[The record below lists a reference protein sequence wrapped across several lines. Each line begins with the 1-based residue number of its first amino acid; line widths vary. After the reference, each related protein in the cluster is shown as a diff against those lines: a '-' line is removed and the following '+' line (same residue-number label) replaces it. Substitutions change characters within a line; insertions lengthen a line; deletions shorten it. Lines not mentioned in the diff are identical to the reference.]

1 MGLFSKETKIE
12 TADALFDKFNA
23 LSEEERNLFIGKI
36 VPKQEPVAEPTSET
50 TKQGEN
56 ENVEPNE
63 SQSNE
68 TQPAETNEQ
77 AAGSESKPAEEP
89 KESFEDMFKRFM
101 AESKA
106 ELDAMKTEIADLKKA
121 ETPKQTET
129 KPFGLAESSKEYKAT
144 YKPKETSK
152 EFINRLFS

>member
-36 VPKQEPVAEPTSET
+36 VPKQESVAEPTSET

-56 ENVEPNE
+56 ENVEPNA
-63 SQSNE
+63 SQSQ
-68 TQPAETNEQ
+68 TQPTENNEQ
-77 AAGSESKPAEEP
+77 AVESENKPAEEH
-89 KESFEDMFKRFM
+89 KESFEEMFKRFM

>member
-36 VPKQEPVAEPTSET
+36 VPKQEPVEEPKSET
-50 TKQGEN
+50 TKQGEAKA
-56 ENVEPNE
+56 EPNE

-77 AAGSESKPAEEP
+77 AAGSESKPAEEH
-89 KESFEDMFKRFM
+89 KESFEEMFKRFM

>member
-56 ENVEPNE
+56 ENVEPNA
-63 SQSNE
+63 SQSQ
-68 TQPAETNEQ
+68 TQPTETNEQ
-77 AAGSESKPAEEP
+77 AAGSESKPAEEH
-89 KESFEDMFKRFM
+89 KESFEEMFKRFM

>member
-36 VPKQEPVAEPTSET
+36 VPKQEPVEEPKSET

-56 ENVEPNE
+56 ENVEPNA
-63 SQSNE
+63 SQSQ

-77 AAGSESKPAEEP
+77 AAGSENKPAEEH
-89 KESFEDMFKRFM
+89 KESFEEMFKRFM

>member
-56 ENVEPNE
+56 ENVEPNA
-63 SQSNE
+63 SQSQ
-68 TQPAETNEQ
+68 TQPAETNGQ
-77 AAGSESKPAEEP
+77 AAGSENKPAEEH
-89 KESFEDMFKRFM
+89 KESFEEMFKRFM

-144 YKPKETSK
+144 YKPKEPSK
-152 EFINRLFS
+152 EFINRLFR

>member
-36 VPKQEPVAEPTSET
+36 VPKQEPVEEPTSET
-50 TKQGEN
+50 TKQGEA
-56 ENVEPNE
+56 EAEPNE

-77 AAGSESKPAEEP
+77 VAGSESKPAEEH
-89 KESFEDMFKRFM
+89 KESFEEMFKRFM

>member
-23 LSEEERNLFIGKI
+23 LSEEERNLLIGKI
-36 VPKQEPVAEPTSET
+36 VPKQEPVEEPKSET
-50 TKQGEN
+50 TKQGDN
-56 ENVEPNE
+56 ENVEPNA
-63 SQSNE
+63 SQSQ

-77 AAGSESKPAEEP
+77 AAGSESKQAEEH
-89 KESFEDMFKRFM
+89 KESFEEMFKRFM

>member
-56 ENVEPNE
+56 ENVEPDA
-63 SQSNE
+63 SQSQ

-77 AAGSESKPAEEP
+77 ATGSESKPAEEP
-89 KESFEDMFKRFM
+89 KESFEEMFKRFM

>member
-56 ENVEPNE
+56 ENVEPNVPQ
-63 SQSNE
+63 SQ

-77 AAGSESKPAEEP
+77 AAGSESKPAEEH
-89 KESFEDMFKRFM
+89 KESFEEMFKRFM

>member
-36 VPKQEPVAEPTSET
+36 VPKQEPVEEPKSET

-56 ENVEPNE
+56 ENVEPNA
-63 SQSNE
+63 SQSQ

-77 AAGSESKPAEEP
+77 AAGSESKPAEES

-121 ETPKQTET
+121 ETPKQET

>member
-36 VPKQEPVAEPTSET
+36 VPKQEPVEEPTSET
-50 TKQGEN
+50 TKQGEAKA
-56 ENVEPNE
+56 EPNE
-63 SQSNE
+63 SQSQ

-77 AAGSESKPAEEP
+77 AAGSESKPAEEH
-89 KESFEDMFKRFM
+89 KESFEEMFKRFM

>member
-36 VPKQEPVAEPTSET
+36 VPKQEPVEEPTSET
-50 TKQGEN
+50 TKQGEAKA
-56 ENVEPNE
+56 EPNE

-68 TQPAETNEQ
+68 TQTTETNEQ
-77 AAGSESKPAEEP
+77 AVESENKPAEEH
-89 KESFEDMFKRFM
+89 KESFEEMFKRFM

>member
-36 VPKQEPVAEPTSET
+36 VPKQEPVEEPTSET
-50 TKQGEN
+50 TKQGEAKA
-56 ENVEPNE
+56 EPNE

-68 TQPAETNEQ
+68 TQTTETNEQ
-77 AAGSESKPAEEP
+77 AVESENKPAEEP

>member
-56 ENVEPNE
+56 ENVEPNVTQ
-63 SQSNE
+63 SQ

-77 AAGSESKPAEEP
+77 AAGSSNKTVMVKNTVALDKSGLQSNYQSI
-89 KESFEDMFKRFM
+89 KELHPEWSDKQVT
-101 AESKA
+101 A
-106 ELDAMKTEIADLKKA
+106 ELDELGGGKGQERV
-121 ETPKQTET
+121 KQQNDNYA
-129 KPFGLAESSKEYKAT
+129 KGQL
-144 YKPKETSK
+144 
-152 EFINRLFS
+152 

>member
-50 TKQGEN
+50 TKQGEAKA
-56 ENVEPNE
+56 EPNE

-77 AAGSESKPAEEP
+77 ATGSESKPAEEP
-89 KESFEDMFKRFM
+89 KESFEEMFKRFM

>member
-36 VPKQEPVAEPTSET
+36 VPKQEPVEEPKSET

-56 ENVEPNE
+56 ENVEPNA
-63 SQSNE
+63 SQSQ

-77 AAGSESKPAEEP
+77 AVGSENKPAEEH
-89 KESFEDMFKRFM
+89 KESFEEMFKRFM